1 MTKVTIARAEQGS
14 EGTPGEEYSLI
25 NGRVVYD
32 DERSEPYMCRVT
44 WSAGSNQG
52 ELQEYYCDELT
63 GHGAAWEEAIEAITE
78 GLCDPEFGG
87 SWVRTFERR
96 QLLRDLRSQCAESCA
111 GSAIQLPQK
120 RIRRWPK

>member
-14 EGTPGEEYSLI
+14 PGMPGEQYALI

-32 DERSEPYMCRVT
+32 ETRNEPYVCHVAY
-44 WSAGSNQG
+44 SQGSNQG
-52 ELQEYYCDELT
+52 ERQEYYGDELT

-96 QLLRDLRSQCAESCA
+96 QLLRDLRSQCAES
-111 GSAIQLPQK
+111 
-120 RIRRWPK
+120 